1 MSKRDHI
8 EGLMAASLYE
18 PLTTEEQNELD
29 AWFAANPADRAEYDA
44 LRAFTELLPD
54 TAPAF
59 TGDLRPV
66 LREELL
72 RGAGRRF
79 DWSFVPRFAWQI
91 AGVLGIAAV
100 LAVPVWQGVN
110 MNFVEAP
117 ADQIARLADPERDVV
132 SARADSLMQEG
143 NYTEAHRVLSAQLAA
158 NPAAAEAGQWQAT
171 LARMEFVHFGRF
183 AQAYDAYQKLRTD
196 YGDVFASD
204 PDNAYRYDLLEQTRD
219 ERFTP
224 LEVIAAAEQRGL
236 NGFHDLER
244 IVARYSGPG
253 NPVAE
258 LALHA
263 MSDIA
268 GALDTPSGV
277 FQLAAYEKVRRRCS
291 DPMAIAQ
298 LNDSLGQLYL
308 AHTGDYERARQLFQE
323 NAECGDSPLAQRAQ
337 LALASLE
344 TMPR

>member
-18 PLTTEEQNELD
+18 PLSTEEQHELD
-29 AWFAANPADRAEYDA
+29 AWLAANPADRAEYDA
-44 LRAFTELLPD
+44 LRAFTEYLPD
-54 TAPAF
+54 NAPVLA
-59 TGDLRPV
+59 GDLRPA

-79 DWSFVPRFAWQI
+79 EWSFLPRFTWQI
-91 AGVLGIAAV
+91 AGVLGIAAL
-100 LAVPVWQGVN
+100 LAVPVWQGIN
-110 MNFVEAP
+110 MNFVDAP
-117 ADQIARLADPERDVV
+117 ADQVARLANPGSDVV
-132 SARADSLMQEG
+132 SVRAEALMKEG
-143 NYTEAHRVLSAQLAA
+143 NYTEAHRVLSAQLEASPTA
-158 NPAAAEAGQWQAT
+158 SDAGQWQAT
-171 LARMEFVHFGRF
+171 LAQMEFVHFGRF

-196 YGDVFASD
+196 YGDVFAAN
-204 PDNAYRYDLLEQTRD
+204 PDNAYRYDLLEQTRE
-219 ERFTP
+219 ERFAP
-224 LEVIAAAEQRGL
+224 LEIIASSEEQGL
-236 NGFHDLER
+236 EGFHDLER
-244 IVARYSGPG
+244 IVARYSGPA

-263 MSDIA
+263 VSDIA

-308 AHTGDYERARQLFQE
+308 AHTGNYERARQLFQE
-323 NAECGDSPLAQRAQ
+323 NAECGDSPLAERAQ
-337 LALASLE
+337 LALASLD